1 MSSEP
6 GAGQRS
12 CFIFGGATAFLFDD
26 INGGYNKIFGD
37 GDAKWEK
44 MPEDEFRLRA
54 AIYWLS
60 KEFGEYIRE
69 DRSRESDPDTKAASE
84 RRWVLMYAARKVFEH
99 YYPNGRWKEELRKG
113 YKGDW
118 VLGEDARGKLFLQ
131 IYRDAKA
138 GVVTAYKISKKHDP
152 RFVHRNWMRSKD
164 TSGRIAEILEDAILS
179 NSTSD

>member
-1 MSSEP
+1 
-6 GAGQRS
+6 
-12 CFIFGGATAFLFDD
+12 
-26 INGGYNKIFGD
+26 
-37 GDAKWEK
+37 
-44 MPEDEFRLRA
+44 
-54 AIYWLS
+54 
-60 KEFGEYIRE
+60 
-69 DRSRESDPDTKAASE
+69 
-84 RRWVLMYAARKVFEH
+84 MYATRKVFEH

-164 TSGRIAEILEDAILS
+164 TSGQIAEILEDAILS
-179 NSTSD
+179 TRPAIEKTSA

>member
-1 MSSEP
+1 
-6 GAGQRS
+6 
-12 CFIFGGATAFLFDD
+12 
-26 INGGYNKIFGD
+26 
-37 GDAKWEK
+37 

-69 DRSRESDPDTKAASE
+69 DRSRESDPDTKAALE
-84 RRWVLMYAARKVFEH
+84 RRWVLVYAARKVFEH

-164 TSGRIAEILEDAILS
+164 TSGQIAEILEDAILS
-179 NSTSD
+179 TSTSD

>member
-1 MSSEP
+1 
-6 GAGQRS
+6 
-12 CFIFGGATAFLFDD
+12 
-26 INGGYNKIFGD
+26 
-37 GDAKWEK
+37 
-44 MPEDEFRLRA
+44 
-54 AIYWLS
+54 
-60 KEFGEYIRE
+60 
-69 DRSRESDPDTKAASE
+69 
-84 RRWVLMYAARKVFEH
+84 MYAARKVFEH